1 MNPNKEK
8 LQNDYNKLLGSY
20 SEYMKGFRRWK
31 RIKNSQKKGEAF
43 EVTDRVIINV
53 KEIIESD
60 PLLFDLTSKPVNYY
74 ESFMSIQY
82 FYKEMPLYLKKVQEK
97 INRIN

>member
-1 MNPNKEK
+1 MT
-8 LQNDYNKLLGSY
+8 G
-20 SEYMKGFRRWK
+20 
-31 RIKNSQKKGEAF
+31 
-43 EVTDRVIINV
+43 RVITNV

-60 PLLFDLTSKPVNYY
+60 LLLFDLTSKPVNYY
-74 ESFMSIQY
+74 ESLMSIQY